1 MQIAIKPE
9 LEQRILNKLQDGK
22 YKNIDDLLAIAL
34 QLLEDRDNKERKL
47 PDLRE
52 KITAGTE
59 QIRQGKVIDGEL
71 VFQRF
76 QDKFEQILS
85 GKTCDKIFP

>member
-47 PDLRE
+47 LDLRE

-71 VFQRF
+71 VF
-76 QDKFEQILS
+76 
-85 GKTCDKIFP
+85 

>member
-47 PDLRE
+47 LDLRE
-52 KITAGTE
+52 KIAAGTE

-71 VFQRF
+71 VGSSGFAV
-76 QDKFEQILS
+76 KFYYRDTI
-85 GKTCDKIFP
+85 K